1 VGYETFK
8 GRICQLANGTVVT
21 PGIVAKLLDEALIE
35 RVVFDGPSR
44 VIDLGRAR
52 RFTGAVRRALD
63 VRDQHCTHPTC
74 DLPPERCEGDHI
86 QAWSHDGPTTPG
98 NGQLRCAYHNRW
110 RWQHGDH
117 PPEDRPPDPDLQRRI
132 AWLENWRAELRAKVL
147 AELDE

>member
-1 VGYETFK
+1 MGQIELELFEADWAAVGAE
-8 GRICQLANGTVVT
+8 
-21 PGIVAKLLDEALIE
+21 
-35 RVVFDGPSR
+35 
-44 VIDLGRAR
+44 
-52 RFTGAVRRALD
+52 
-63 VRDQHCTHPTC
+63 H
-74 DLPPERCEGDHI
+74 GDHI